1 MVDFDLTDD
10 EKAFDEEARGFVDDY
25 IQPNLAQWHDEHA
38 IPRDYWRQL
47 GAREWSLLRRED
59 DRLVEQPMMKMA
71 VLYDRIS
78 EVSPGAGIAA
88 FANNQL
94 GVFAPYTFGSE
105 HIRSMWVEPASRGEK
120 VISFCNTE
128 PGAGSDVKNI
138 STTAVRDGEDWVIS
152 GRKMYITNAVE
163 ADALVV
169 SAITDPMADDPRQGQ
184 TLFIL
189 DSDTPGVKVRPLK
202 KMVWDPASLAF
213 IQLDNVRVPS
223 EQVVGNL
230 NGGFDHTMHT
240 FTNGRIGVAAMTMG
254 TAVGALRLAHQRA
267 KRRKIYGKT
276 LWDLRSK
283 RHEFG
288 EMAIIAEAGRLLYRK
303 AAWLRDNGKDYRM
316 AASMAKLY
324 ATEKAKE
331 LTMWAAYLHGGSGV
345 LIENKIHRY
354 PLDAWASAMGEGAPE
369 VQRLLIAR
377 YFDEWIEQF

>member
-1 MVDFDLTDD
+1 VDFDLTDD
-10 EKAFDEEARGFVDDY
+10 ERAFDEEARGFVDDY
-25 IQPNLAQWHDEHA
+25 VRPNLAHWHDEHA
-38 IPRDYWRQL
+38 IPQDYWRQL
-47 GAREWSLLRRED
+47 GAREWLLLRREGE
-59 DRLVEQPMMKMA
+59 RLVEQPMMKLA
-71 VLYDRIS
+71 ILYDRIS

-94 GVFAPYTFGSE
+94 GMFAPYTFGNE
-105 HIRSMWVEPASRGEK
+105 HVRKTWVEPASRGER

-128 PGAGSDVKNI
+128 PDAGSDVKNI
-138 STTAVRDGEDWVIS
+138 STAAVRDGDDWIIS

-169 SAITDPMADDPRQGQ
+169 SAVTDPLADDPRRGQ
-184 TLFIL
+184 TLFIM

-202 KMVWDPASLAF
+202 KLVWDPASLAF
-213 IQLDNVRVPS
+213 IQLDKVRVPP
-223 EQVVGNL
+223 EQVVGDL

-276 LWDLRSK
+276 LWELRSK

-288 EMAIIAEAGRLLYRK
+288 DMAIIAEAGRLLYRK
-303 AAWLRDNGKDYRM
+303 AAWLRDNGRDFRM

-345 LIENKIHRY
+345 LVENKIHRY
-354 PLDAWASAMGEGAPE
+354 PLHAWASAMGEGAPE

-377 YFDEWIEQF
+377 YFDEWIGQF

>member
-1 MVDFDLTDD
+1 
-10 EKAFDEEARGFVDDY
+10 
-25 IQPNLAQWHDEHA
+25 
-38 IPRDYWRQL
+38 
-47 GAREWSLLRRED
+47 
-59 DRLVEQPMMKMA
+59 MMKMA

-152 GRKMYITNAVE
+152 GRKIYITNAVE